1 MNLIKKILKSRTN
14 KDEIF
19 FVAVQKLIGFKPNK
33 LKYYKKA
40 FTHSSIK
47 KTTAA
52 GKPVNYERLEFLGDA
67 ILSSVIAMYLFKKIP
82 LGTEGYLTQMRSKI
96 VS

>member
-1 MNLIKKILKSRTN
+1 MNFIKKILKSRTI

-19 FVAVQKLIGFKPNK
+19 FASIQKMIGFKPNK

-40 FTHSSIK
+40 FTHSSIR
-47 KTTAA
+47 KTTSA

-67 ILSSVIAMYLFKKIP
+67 ILSSV
-82 LGTEGYLTQMRSKI
+82 
-96 VS
+96 